1 VAVEIDHIFCFVDP
15 GADWAARARDAGW
28 VLDEGVEHAG
38 QGTRNRRLW
47 LPELYL
53 EFIWLSSRAAAENN
67 PLRLDRRADWRTT
80 GACPFGIGLRG
91 RLDEDLRAEFW
102 AYRPPYAPEACI
114 WIHRSHETMPGAP
127 MVFVIEMP
135 AEGIERSRPR
145 IRLADRSHLLA
156 HARPASV
163 ERVTLQTC
171 APAQALVERVTPR
184 VVWHRGSPP
193 SLQLVLGDSSS
204 PALELTDEIAL
215 TGRPRND
222 STASRSEGSR

>member
-1 VAVEIDHIFCFVDP
+1 MALEIDHIFCFVDP

-28 VLDEGVEHAG
+28 ILDEGIEHAG

-53 EFIWLSSRAAAENN
+53 EFIWLSSRTAAENN

-91 RLDEDLRAEFW
+91 KLDESLRSEFW
-102 AYRPPYAPEACI
+102 AYRPPYAREACI
-114 WIHRSHETMPGAP
+114 WIHRSNEIELGAP
-127 MVFVIEMP
+127 LVFVIEMLQE
-135 AEGIERSRPR
+135 AVERSRPR

-156 HARPASV
+156 HARAATV
-163 ERVTLQTC
+163 QRVALQVDV
-171 APAQALVERVTPR
+171 PVQALVESVTPR
-184 VVWHRGSPP
+184 VVWHPGSPP

-204 PALELTDEIAL
+204 PVLKLTDEIAL
-215 TGRPRND
+215 TG
-222 STASRSEGSR
+222 